1 MIEFYAVLSLCLFL
15 YSTASP
21 TIVQQPQDVII
32 LNSESTSF
40 TCEFSGDPN
49 PMIQWTFIPPSPFP
63 PMVIMSN
70 GPHSITTQ
78 TNESSITS
86 TLTISSVSPANI
98 GAYMCTANNG
108 APTPATGI
116 ANLQVIGRFY

>member
-1 MIEFYAVLSLCLFL
+1 MLL

-21 TIVQQPQDVII
+21 AIVQQPQDVII
-32 LNSESTSF
+32 LNLESTNV
-40 TCEFSGDPN
+40 TCEFSGDPT
-49 PMIQWTFIPPSPFP
+49 PMVQWTFIPPSPLP
-63 PMVIMSN
+63 PMVIMPN

-78 TNESSITS
+78 TGDSSVTS
-86 TLTISSVSPANI
+86 TLSISSVSLANI

-116 ANLQVIGRFY
+116 ANLQVIGTFYKII